1 MESPTYG
8 VSGDSRSNG
17 LESTDEP
24 EHLLINPLYTIPTTG
39 KNTLSPHATE
49 TDASHTYKGIHETK
63 TSERNNNS
71 AEHLLMNPLYTIPT
85 SGKNTLSPYTT
96 EGDVAHTYEGIQ
108 ETNSPFPYKNNAGP
122 HRPHPSVPSH
132 LELGD
137 PDREREYATLESPGH
152 EYAVLEQPSHA
163 QGQNHKKPQPY
174 ELPVTLTLNRDT
186 NKIESVTLNG
196 NHQYAKLEPWRQ
208 ILNYTPQ
215 GHEDIVAMA
224 SDGRE
229 YAEPDLDK
237 PHTYATL
244 EPPASK

>member
-17 LESTDEP
+17 LESTNEP
-24 EHLLINPLYTIPTTG
+24 EHLLINPLYIIPTTG

-49 TDASHTYKGIHETK
+49 TDASHTNEGIHETK
-63 TSERNNNS
+63 TSERNDNS
-71 AEHLLMNPLYTIPT
+71 AW
-85 SGKNTLSPYTT
+85 PY
-96 EGDVAHTYEGIQ
+96 
-108 ETNSPFPYKNNAGP
+108 GP
-122 HRPHPSVPSH
+122 HPTVPSH

-152 EYAVLEQPSHA
+152 EYAILEQPSHI

-196 NHQYAKLEPWRQ
+196 NHQYAKAEPRRQ
-208 ILNYTPQ
+208 IPNYPPQ

-224 SDGRE
+224 SGGRE

>member
-1 MESPTYG
+1 MENPTYG

-71 AEHLLMNPLYTIPT
+71 AW
-85 SGKNTLSPYTT
+85 PY
-96 EGDVAHTYEGIQ
+96 G
-108 ETNSPFPYKNNAGP
+108 
-122 HRPHPSVPSH
+122 PHPSVPSH
-132 LELGD
+132 LELGGSNG
-137 PDREREYATLESPGH
+137 EREYATLESPGH
-152 EYAVLEQPSHA
+152 EYAVLEQPSHT

-186 NKIESVTLNG
+186 SKIESVTLNG
-196 NHQYAKLEPWRQ
+196 NHQYAKPEPRRQ
-208 ILNYTPQ
+208 IPNYTPQ

-224 SDGRE
+224 SGGRE

-237 PHTYATL
+237 PHTYAIL
-244 EPPASK
+244 EPPASR